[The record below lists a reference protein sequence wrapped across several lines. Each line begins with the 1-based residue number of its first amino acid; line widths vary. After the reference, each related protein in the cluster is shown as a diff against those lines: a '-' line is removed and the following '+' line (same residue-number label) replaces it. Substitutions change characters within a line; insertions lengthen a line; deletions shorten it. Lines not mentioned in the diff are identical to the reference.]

1 MKMMVK
7 LAVLFATLLLLTGVS
22 FADFCGCYEIT
33 ATDVDNPED
42 SCTRSVNMCFDE
54 SGILIAPPSPP
65 LTPKAMI
72 LTSFSGGL
80 SPIIIGNG
88 LTDWASFKFHGDWF
102 NVITGQLSSYGKCMG
117 SGCSGGIKNFC
128 GVKQLRRYQLWGHK
142 QENCS
147 ITSSSSE
154 MVNALNQMN
163 LMLNTVGTM
172 LSEP

>member
-7 LAVLFATLLLLTGVS
+7 LAVLFATLLFLTGVS

-65 LTPKAMI
+65 LTAKAML
-72 LTSFSGGL
+72 LTEFSGGL

-102 NVITGQLSSYGKCMG
+102 NVITGQLTSFGRPSPL
-117 SGCSGGIKNFC
+117 SIKNFC

-163 LMLNTVGTM
+163 LNLNAVGTM
-172 LSEP
+172 LSEPEP